1 MFKFYLNGTLI
12 NDTPDKWDAI
22 DTSIKRDDISGILLY
37 DSNLRFTTYG
47 GQDLYI
53 ALKAKWDTDRFGEST
68 FDVYQRAGSAGY
80 LLIHAGTIFHSD
92 LEFNL
97 INGSI
102 NFKTEDRGFY
112 AMVNNNKNIEVNL
125 DQNLS
130 KNEVNIGGCPS
141 FLLEVHKVSNGTYY
155 AAKRQAFKVYD
166 VLEYLIRFMSDDRMG
181 FQSETFGA
189 GGQYEGYCIVAGHEM
204 IDHDQTVSPRLS
216 WYKLANDLIKR
227 FNVRF
232 AITGSAVS
240 PVVQCESFDR
250 FYSGDLSYTLSDIPQ
265 EIRLKVDTNL
275 IYSGV
280 NVGSTDYETTSS
292 LTYPDVQYLITFKE
306 ENLYFK
312 GTNNIDR
319 TLDLIGNLVIS
330 NSSIEVVLEM
340 LSGHDTYDE
349 KQFLIHYNTA
359 TNKSISTNWTPISGK
374 HLYNETLNNI
384 NILSRWSGAF
394 PSEIVSNFYD
404 PGPDRFKALKYRQ
417 SPDIFAFTDKSLHDI
432 GTFESLPIN
441 YSDDYANG
449 YDPGLNYGDTT
460 PQGTDVPQTASY
472 YTAPTGALYSFSASA
487 SIRLNKYTTGTT
499 LIGKRKLYFKLR
511 FYKSTTETFDSA
523 SYEVSRDDGYNS
535 TKYFTLSNSIS
546 TYLNAG
552 DTMEVRLVIDIESA
566 NNYSN
571 KRNIELAVDPGSF
584 FSCNGIDIGGGTLT
598 VSNPNEYKCVKMNFT
613 YPLTLE
619 DYLSIRSSK
628 EGLIKVPITSNTAIN
643 GWVENLKFDHSSG
656 EATFELISD
665 GNTIY
670 R

>member
-12 NDTPDKWDAI
+12 NDTPDKWDSI

-53 ALKAKWDTDRFGEST
+53 ALKDKWNNDRFGEST

-92 LEFNL
+92 LEFNM

-112 AMVNNNKNIEVNL
+112 AMINNNKNIEVNL
-125 DQNLS
+125 DQNAS
-130 KNEVNIGGCPS
+130 KNEVIIGACPS
-141 FLLEVHKVSNGTYY
+141 FLLEMHKVSNGTYY
-155 AAKRQAFKVYD
+155 NQKRQAFKVYD
-166 VLEYLIRFMSDDRMG
+166 VLEYLINFMSDGRIG
-181 FQSETFGA
+181 FQSDTFGA

-204 IDHDQTVSPRLS
+204 INHDQTVSPRLS
-216 WYKLANDLIKR
+216 WFKMATDLIKR

-232 AITGSAVS
+232 AMTGSAVS
-240 PVVQCESFDR
+240 PIVQCESFDR
-250 FYSGDLSYTLSDIPQ
+250 FYSGDISYTLADIPN
-265 EIRLKVDTNL
+265 EIRMKVDTNL

-280 NVGSTDYETTSS
+280 NVGSQDYETTSS

-319 TLDLIGNLVIS
+319 TLDLIGGLVIS

-340 LSGHDTYDE
+340 LSGYDGYDG
-349 KQFLIHYNTA
+349 KQFLIHYDTA
-359 TNKSISTNWTPISGK
+359 TDKTISTNWTPITGK
-374 HLYNETLNNI
+374 HLYNEPLNNI
-384 NILSRWSGAF
+384 NILSRWSSAF
-394 PSEIVSNFYD
+394 PAEIVSNFFN
-404 PGPDRFKALKYRQ
+404 PDQNRFRADRTFNQTPTY
-417 SPDIFAFTDKSLHDI
+417 FATDKGLDDNN
-432 GTFESLPIN
+432 GFESQVIRF
-441 YSDDYANG
+441 DDDFQNG

-460 PQGTDVPQTASY
+460 PQGTQVPQTASFF
-472 YTAPTGALYSFSASA
+472 TAPVGALYTFTASLVVHA
-487 SIRLNKYTTGTT
+487 NYSTLGTT
-499 LIGKRKLYFKLR
+499 LIGKRKHFFNARLI
-511 FYKSTTETFDSA
+511 KSTGEVFNGPTYTLGKNETDKRFTIS
-523 SYEVSRDDGYNS
+523 VSQA
-535 TKYFTLSNSIS
+535 
-546 TYLNAG
+546 TYMNAG
-552 DTMEVRLVIDIESA
+552 DTMEVRHFVDIENA

-571 KRNIELAVDPGSF
+571 KRVLNWVIEIGSF
-584 FSCNGIDIGGGTLT
+584 FMSNGIDIGGGTLT
-598 VSNPNEYKCVKMNFT
+598 VSNPNEYKCVKMNFN
-613 YPLTLE
+613 YPMTLE
-619 DYLSIRSSK
+619 DYIAIRGSK